1 MAESAIL
8 FDTSRCSGCHACQVA
23 CKCWN
28 NLPSPLGLNE
38 NKWSGSHQNPADI
51 NGTTRL
57 IMTYNEIE
65 NPDYNTKDVTPLLAT
80 KRVKWAF
87 GRRSCQHCTDAGC
100 VDVCPAG
107 ALYHDEDTGMVTY
120 DQDKCIGCQNCST
133 ACPFDVPRYDEG
145 TTRGV
150 INKCSGCVDR
160 IANGMKPACVTT
172 CQPEALDFGPRDE
185 MIQKA
190 YLRLSMLKQRG
201 YKDAVVYGE
210 HEMGG
215 LHVIQVLKYGAAA
228 HGAVENPKS
237 SGALVISG
245 ALKPITA
252 VVFPLCL
259 VAFAGMTALASGYK
273 RDTLV
278 FNNETQDTIAVNTG
292 EVVKHG
298 MRPMD
303 ERQVIDAVTENLPFM
318 EANRKKKA
326 EEKAAAAEAAEVAK
340 AAAAEKVAAAQVEAA
355 EERKEDE

>member
-1 MAESAIL
+1 MADTAIL

-38 NKWSGSHQNPADI
+38 NKWSGSHQNPIDI

-57 IMTYNEIE
+57 IMTYNEME
-65 NPDYNTKDVTPLLAT
+65 NPDYNTTDVSALLAT
-80 KRVKWAF
+80 KRVRWAF
-87 GRRSCQHCTDAGC
+87 GRRACQHCTDAAC
-100 VDVCPAG
+100 VNVCPAG
-107 ALYHDEDTGMVTY
+107 AVYHDEDTGMVTY
-120 DQDKCIGCQNCST
+120 DQDKCIGCQYCST
-133 ACPFDVPRYDEG
+133 ACPYDVPRYDEG

-190 YLRLSMLKQRG
+190 YQRVAMLKGRG

-228 HGAVENPKS
+228 HGAVENPTTS
-237 SGALVISG
+237 PALVVSG

-259 VAFAGMTALASGYK
+259 LGFAGMTALAAGYK
-273 RDTLV
+273 RDVLV
-278 FNNETQDTIAVNTG
+278 FNNETEDTIAVNTG
-292 EVVKHG
+292 EVVRHG
-298 MRPMD
+298 MRPAF
-303 ERQVIDAVTENLPFM
+303 EGRVIDGITENLPFM

-326 EEKAAAAEAAEVAK
+326 EEKAAAAKIAEEKKAAAK
-340 AAAAEKVAAAQVEAA
+340 AAIAAKIA
-355 EERKEDE
+355 EEEKEDE

>member
-1 MAESAIL
+1 MAEKAIL
-8 FDTSRCSGCHACQVA
+8 FDTSRCSGCHACQIA

-38 NKWSGSHQNPADI
+38 NSWNGSYQNPADI

-65 NPDYNTKDVTPLLAT
+65 NKDYNTTDVTPLLAT

-87 GRRSCQHCTDAGC
+87 GRRACQHCTDAAC
-100 VDVCPAG
+100 VSVCPAG
-107 ALYHDEDTGMVTY
+107 AVYRDEETGLITHD
-120 DQDKCIGCQNCST
+120 QSKCIGCQYCST

-145 TTRGV
+145 TTKGV

-160 IANGMKPACVTT
+160 IANGMKPACVST
-172 CQPEALDFGPRDE
+172 CQPEALEFGDRDE
-185 MIQKA
+185 MIARA
-190 YLRLSMLKQRG
+190 YKRVTMLKERG
-201 YKDAVVYGE
+201 YADAMVYGE

-228 HGAVENPKS
+228 HGAVENPS
-237 SGALVISG
+237 TSPALVISG

-259 VAFAGMTALASGYK
+259 VAFAGMTALAAGYK

-278 FNNETQDTIAVNTG
+278 FNTETQDTIALNTG
-292 EVVKHG
+292 EVVRTG
-298 MRPMD
+298 MRPED
-303 ERQVIDAVTENLPFM
+303 ERAVIDAVTENLPFM
-318 EANRKKKA
+318 EANRRK
-326 EEKAAAAEAAEVAK
+326 KAAANAPEGK
-340 AAAAEKVAAAQVEAA
+340 GGQVVVNKK
-355 EERKEDE
+355 KEDE